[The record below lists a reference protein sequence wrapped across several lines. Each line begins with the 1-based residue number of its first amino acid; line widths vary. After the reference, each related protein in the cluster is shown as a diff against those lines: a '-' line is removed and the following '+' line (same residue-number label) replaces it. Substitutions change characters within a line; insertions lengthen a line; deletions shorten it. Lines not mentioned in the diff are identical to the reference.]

1 MMVQRRAW
9 WLPLGLWWRVLPAAV
24 ALVLTGCSASDSGA
38 DATSAS
44 PSVGPASS
52 KYPNAIVVL
61 GHSGTTG
68 AESNPSSPGN
78 DDTRNSW
85 ATGDNPAV
93 NSVYARLLA
102 LNPAVRGHNT
112 NLGVDGTN
120 VDDLGDQVDSALAL
134 KPLPDLFMIQEV
146 DNDMQCD
153 GTDPDNYLRF
163 AKSMSDQ
170 LAKIT
175 AKAPRAT
182 ILLVSSPPGTV
193 ENYGTIASRLPAA
206 KAANTGTGP
215 CDLFSPSGRAVP
227 DAGATRTRSP
237 VPIKLGS
244 PTCASS
250 SRPAATTE
258 VRSIAWSSAQR
269 TSRAMAFTSRLRVIA
284 SRPLSSGKSSDS
296 TRSARRRAG
305 RLHRRRRDRC
315 STSRLAR
322 GSARSLR
329 TTGRVH
335 QRRRDPAD
343 AVRKDPAP
351 PVARSCPDVSAR
363 RNHLRDLRLRRARD
377 DR

>member
-1 MMVQRRAW
+1 MMVQRRALS
-9 WLPLGLWWRVLPAAV
+9 LPLGLWWCVLPAAV
-24 ALVLTGCSASDSGA
+24 ALVLTGCSASDGGA
-38 DATSAS
+38 AATSAS
-44 PSVGPASS
+44 PSVSSPAPSASASVGPTSS

-120 VDDLGDQVDSALAL
+120 VDGLGDQVDSALAL

-153 GTDPDNYLRF
+153 GTDPDNYPRF
-163 AKSMSDQ
+163 AQSMSDQ

-175 AKAPRAT
+175 AKAPTAT

-227 DAGATRTRSP
+227 KHWRYQDQVTRAYQARLAA
-237 VPIKLGS
+237 VCKQF
-244 PTCASS
+244 PTCRYDGGALYRMVISAEDLAGDGLHLS
-250 SRPAATTE
+250 VAGHRKQAALE
-258 VRSIAWSSAQR
+258 W
-269 TSRAMAFTSRLRVIA
+269 RV
-284 SRPLSSGKSSDS
+284 LGLDS
-296 TRSARRRAG
+296 
-305 RLHRRRRDRC
+305 
-315 STSRLAR
+315 
-322 GSARSLR
+322 
-329 TTGRVH
+329 
-335 QRRRDPAD
+335 
-343 AVRKDPAP
+343 
-351 PVARSCPDVSAR
+351 
-363 RNHLRDLRLRRARD
+363 
-377 DR
+377 